1 MKLLVTI
8 SIRAAADDVEPFL
21 ASLAAGLRDV

>member
-1 MKLLVTI
+1 VKLLVTI
-8 SIRAAADDVEPFL
+8 SIRAAADVEPFL